1 MGDDTYYYWLKENKQ
16 EVKNRFFK
24 EELFALNDQFE

>member
-24 EELFALNDQFE
+24 GRTVCS